1 MKYNIYDT
9 DALVLKSF
17 IQGEDSLTVLLLT
30 REFGCL
36 YARAQGVRK
45 PQSKLR
51 FGTVD
56 SSLVS
61 VGLLSGKNG
70 WRITYLVPQNNFY
83 FSLRKSS
90 LAQGAVVKIMSV
102 CKHLVGEG
110 KDNQE
115 IFDTVTGGF
124 FEMIKNKKQKE
135 EIKIIEKMVML
146 KLLFVLGYVEYSVYS
161 QFFFKNERLEEKD
174 RVALNLLQRKITL
187 EINKALEAAW

>member
-9 DALVLKSF
+9 EALVLKSF
-17 IQGEDSLTVLLLT
+17 IQGEESRTVMLLT

-45 PQSKLR
+45 IQSKLR

-70 WRITYLVPQNNFY
+70 WRITYLVPHENFY
-83 FSLRKSS
+83 FSLRKNHV
-90 LAQGAVVKIMSV
+90 AQGAVVKIMSV
-102 CKHLVGEG
+102 CTHLVGEG

-115 IFDTVTGGF
+115 IFDTVVNGF
-124 FEMIKNKKQKE
+124 YKMLKNINKKE
-135 EIKIIEKMVML
+135 EVCIIERMIML
-146 KLLFVLGYVEYSVYS
+146 KILFVLGYVEYSVYS
-161 QFFFKNERLEEKD
+161 QFIFDKEKEITP
-174 RVALNLLQRKITL
+174 NLLQRKITQ
-187 EINKALEAAW
+187 EINKALEVAW

>member
-9 DALVLKSF
+9 EALVLKSF
-17 IQGEDSLTVLLLT
+17 LQGEESRTVLLLT

-45 PQSKLR
+45 IQSKLR

-61 VGLLSGKNG
+61 VGLLSGKTG
-70 WRITYLVPQNNFY
+70 WRITYLVPRDNFY

-90 LAQGAVVKIMSV
+90 LAQSAVVKIMSV
-102 CKHLVGEG
+102 CTHLVGEG

-115 IFDTVTGGF
+115 IFDAVVDGF
-124 FEMIKNKKQKE
+124 FKMLKNINKKE
-135 EIKIIEKMVML
+135 EIKIIERLIML
-146 KLLFVLGYVEYSVYS
+146 RILFVLGYVEYSVYS
-161 QFFFKNERLEEKD
+161 QFIFEKERLKGERE
-174 RVALNLLQRKITL
+174 VVSALTQRKITR
-187 EINKALEAAW
+187 EINKALEVAW